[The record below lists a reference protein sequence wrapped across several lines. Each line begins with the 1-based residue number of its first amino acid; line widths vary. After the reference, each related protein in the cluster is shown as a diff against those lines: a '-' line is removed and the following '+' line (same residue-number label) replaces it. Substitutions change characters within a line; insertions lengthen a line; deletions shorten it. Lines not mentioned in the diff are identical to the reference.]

1 VLGAT
6 HISKKDYKAIAAL
19 LADFRQKA
27 DSTMVPGQVDDCIV
41 RDLIVPMARLF
52 KVENN
57 KFDYARFLAACG
69 VKAEVA

>member
-1 VLGAT
+1 M
-6 HISKKDYKAIAAL
+6 SKKDYVVLAKL
-19 LADFRQKA
+19 LAEFRQKVEGLPI
-27 DSTMVPGQVDDCIV
+27 DEDIDDCIV

-57 KFDYARFLAACG
+57 RFDYGRFLAACG